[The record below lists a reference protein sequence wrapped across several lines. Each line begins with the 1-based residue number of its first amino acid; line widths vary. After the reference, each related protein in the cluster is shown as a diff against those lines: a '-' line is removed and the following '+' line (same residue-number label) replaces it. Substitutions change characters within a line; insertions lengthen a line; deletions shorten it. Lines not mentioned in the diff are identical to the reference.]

1 MVCPKCNNNVPENES
16 VCSFCNNPLPPT
28 HIPKKTPDT
37 GGMGDSTPKVIGN
50 RYRIVNEIAR
60 GGMGIVY
67 KAHDQQ
73 LDMII
78 AIKVLS
84 PSLAGDR
91 QGLENLKREAK
102 TAMLL
107 SHPNIMRLHNFEEID
122 NTRFLT
128 MEFIDGETLAKLL
141 IEDKKFSVS
150 ETIKFAIQ
158 ICAGLDYAHQKK
170 VVHRDIKPSNLML
183 DREGVVK
190 ITDFGIAG
198 VVQDTISRV
207 TQTTVAGTLAY
218 MAPERLKGEKTDH
231 RSDIYSLGVVLY
243 EFLAGHPPFYTGG
256 IEYQII
262 HSQPKPIPDIPASL
276 EDIIR
281 KSLAKKPEDRW
292 DNVRELYNVLNRRKG
307 GAYTLTADDRRV
319 GGARDKAISKAK
331 TGGPSR
337 QFLQYG
343 IIGTLA
349 FLFAIGLIYFL
360 TSIMQKAPMQ
370 QAITESKKIMQADL
384 QKKINQ
390 LTAKGDEYIEEK
402 SYTTPSYGNAFKTF
416 SEVLKLD
423 PNNSYARKKISWIK
437 DIYIKGANRELGK
450 KARVAGKLDSLIK
463 AKGYFLQA
471 LLVEPGDYGL
481 TNKIKELD
489 DQINRMKIELAL
501 KAEKAKAEQEA
512 KETAAA
518 DVAPYKD
525 MVKVEAG
532 EFFMGTSPANINT
545 IARFFPTVKENANW
559 KKMFSDEICSS
570 GKLKVRLD
578 EFWIDKHEVTNE
590 EYHAF
595 IMANPSWKKS
605 KIKKKYHDGNYLKYW
620 DEDDYP
626 AGKEK
631 HPVVHISW
639 FAANAYARWK
649 GKRLPSE
656 AQWEK
661 AARGAEGQRIWPWG
675 DIWSNINLNSNAS
688 GIMDTVPVESY
699 PAGKSPYG
707 AHDML
712 GNVWEW
718 CNDWYSKNYYN
729 LIPKENPKGPPGGNG
744 KVIRGGSYNSFS
756 SRLHLTNRR
765 YIEPTTA
772 SYSIGFRCMR
782 GGPAAN

>member
-1 MVCPKCNNNVPENES
+1 
-16 VCSFCNNPLPPT
+16 
-28 HIPKKTPDT
+28 
-37 GGMGDSTPKVIGN
+37 
-50 RYRIVNEIAR
+50 
-60 GGMGIVY
+60 MGIVY

-128 MEFIDGETLAKLL
+128 MEFIDGATLAKLL
-141 IEDKKFSVS
+141 TENKSFSVS

-170 VVHRDIKPSNLML
+170 VIHRDIKPSNLML
-183 DREGVVK
+183 DRDGVVK

-262 HSQPKPIPDIPASL
+262 HSQPKPIPNIPASL
-276 EDIIR
+276 EDIIK

-292 DNVRELYNVLNRRKG
+292 ESVRELYNVLNRRKG
-307 GAYTLTADDRRV
+307 SSYTLTAEGRR
-319 GGARDKAISKAK
+319 AEDASDEAIPTKAK
-331 TGGPSR
+331 TGAPSR
-337 QFLQYG
+337 QFLQYS
-343 IIGTLA
+343 IIGTVA
-349 FLFAIGLIYFL
+349 FMFAIGLIYFL
-360 TSIMQKAPMQ
+360 TSIMQKAPIQ
-370 QAITESKKIMQADL
+370 QAITESQKIIQADL

-390 LTAKGDEYIEEK
+390 LIAEGDGYLEEK
-402 SYTTPSYGNAFKTF
+402 AYTTPSYGNAFKTF

-423 PNNSYARKKISWIK
+423 PNNSYARKKISRIRE
-437 DIYIKGANRELGK
+437 IYIDGANRELRKKGK
-450 KARVAGKLDSLIK
+450 GRGKLDSLIK
-463 AKGYFLQA
+463 AKEYFLQA
-471 LLVEPGDYGL
+471 LLVEPGDEGL
-481 TNKIKELD
+481 TKKIKGLD
-489 DQINRMKIELAL
+489 DQISQMKIELAL
-501 KAEKAKAEQEA
+501 LAEKAKAEKEA
-512 KETAAA
+512 KKPTAA
-518 DVAPYKD
+518 DVEPFKD

-532 EFFMGTSPANINT
+532 EFLMGTSQANINT
-545 IARFFPTVKENANW
+545 IARFFPSVKENANW
-559 KKMFSDEICSS
+559 KNMFNDEICNS

-578 EFWIDKHEVTNE
+578 EFWIDRHEVTNE
-590 EYHAF
+590 EYKAF

-620 DEDDYP
+620 EEDDYP

-631 HPVVHISW
+631 HPVVHVSW
-639 FAANAYARWK
+639 YAANAYARWK

-661 AARGAEGQRIWPWG
+661 AARGTTGQIWPWG
-675 DIWSNINLNSNAS
+675 NIWNNTSLNSNGS

-699 PAGKSPYG
+699 PQGKSPYG

-718 CNDWYSKNYYN
+718 CNDWYSKNYYD
-729 LIPKENPKGPPGGNG
+729 LIPKKNPKGPPGGNS

-772 SYSIGFRCMR
+772 SYSIGFRCVR
-782 GGPAAN
+782 AEPGSRR